1 MRQRLQRRVG
11 GRQESPPIELT
22 NLTDVALMLAFVGLL
37 VPQFILVP
45 AVDLATSTGTTL
57 AAVPRESVTI
67 LLRQGET
74 VSWNQDVVSWSELER
89 RVQEVKAS
97 RQPPKLFLTGE
108 RSVPLGLNLDVRT
121 LLQGTDFVEFALQKE
136 P

>member
-1 MRQRLQRRVG
+1 MRQRMQRRVG
-11 GRQESPPIELT
+11 SRRESPPIELT

-37 VPQFILVP
+37 VPHFILVP

-57 AAVPRESVTI
+57 TAVPREYVTI

-74 VSWNQDVVSWSELER
+74 VYWNRDVVSWSELER

-97 RQPPKLFLTGE
+97 SQPPKIFLTGE
-108 RSVPLGLNLDVRT
+108 RFVPLGLNIDVRT
-121 LLQGTDFVEFALQKE
+121 LLQGTDFVEYALHKE

>member
-1 MRQRLQRRVG
+1 MRQRIPRRVG

-22 NLTDVALMLAFVGLL
+22 NLTDVALMLVFIGLL
-37 VPQFILVP
+37 VPHFVLVP
-45 AVDLATSTGTTL
+45 AVDLTTSTGTTL

-74 VSWNQDVVSWSELER
+74 VYWNRDVVSWVELQR
-89 RVQEVKAS
+89 RVQEAKAS
-97 RQPPKLFLTGE
+97 SQPPKIFLSGE
-108 RSVPLGLNLDVRT
+108 RSVPLGLNIDVRT
-121 LLQGTDFVEFALQKE
+121 LLQGTDFVEFALHKE

>member
-1 MRQRLQRRVG
+1 MRERIPRRVG
-11 GRQESPPIELT
+11 GRKESPPIELT
-22 NLTDVALMLAFVGLL
+22 NLTDVALMLAFIGLL
-37 VPQFILVP
+37 VPHFVLVP

-74 VSWNQDVVSWSELER
+74 VYWNRDVVSWSELQR
-89 RVQEVKAS
+89 RVQEAKAS
-97 RQPPKLFLTGE
+97 SQPPKIFLTGE
-108 RSVPLGLNLDVRT
+108 RSVPLGVNIDVRT
-121 LLQGTDFVEFALQKE
+121 LLQGTDFVEFALHKE

>member
-11 GRQESPPIELT
+11 GRKESPPIELT
-22 NLTDVALMLAFVGLL
+22 NLTDVALMLAFIGLL
-37 VPQFILVP
+37 VPHFVLVP

-57 AAVPRESVTI
+57 AAVPRESVMI

-74 VSWNQDVVSWSELER
+74 VYWNQDVVSWSELER

-97 RQPPKLFLTGE
+97 RQPPKIFLTGE
-108 RSVPLGLNLDVRT
+108 RSVPLGLNIDVRT
-121 LLQGTDFVEFALQKE
+121 LLQGTDFIEFALHKE

>member
-1 MRQRLQRRVG
+1 MRQRVQRRVG
-11 GRQESPPIELT
+11 GRKESPPIELT
-22 NLTDVALMLAFVGLL
+22 NLTDVALILAFVGLL
-37 VPQFILVP
+37 VPHLVLVP

-57 AAVPRESVTI
+57 AAVPREHVTI

-74 VSWNQDVVSWSELER
+74 VYWNRDVVSWTELEQ

-97 RQPPKLFLTGE
+97 SQPPKIFLTGE
-108 RSVPLGLNLDVRT
+108 RAVPLGLNMDVRT
-121 LLQGTDFVEFALQKE
+121 LLQGTDFVEYALYKE

>member
-11 GRQESPPIELT
+11 DRKESPPIELT
-22 NLTDVALMLAFVGLL
+22 NLTDVALMLAFIGLL
-37 VPQFILVP
+37 VPHFVLVP

-74 VSWNQDVVSWSELER
+74 VYWNREVVSWSELER

-97 RQPPKLFLTGE
+97 GQPPKIFLTGE
-108 RSVPLGLNLDVRT
+108 RSVPLGLNIDVRT
-121 LLQGTDFVEFALQKE
+121 LLQGTDFIEFALQKE

>member
-1 MRQRLQRRVG
+1 MRQHMQRRVG

-22 NLTDVALMLAFVGLL
+22 NLTDVALMLAFVGLP
-37 VPQFILVP
+37 VPHFVLVP

-74 VSWNQDVVSWSELER
+74 VYWNRDVVSWSELER

-97 RQPPKLFLTGE
+97 RQPPKIFLTGE
-108 RSVPLGLNLDVRT
+108 RSVPLGLNIDVRT
-121 LLQGTDFVEFALQKE
+121 LLQGTDFVEYALHKG

>member
-1 MRQRLQRRVG
+1 MRQRVQHRVG

-22 NLTDVALMLAFVGLL
+22 NLTDVALILAFVGLL
-37 VPQFILVP
+37 VPHLVLVP
-45 AVDLATSTGTTL
+45 AVDLATSTGATVTD
-57 AAVPRESVTI
+57 VPRTSVSI

-74 VSWNQDVVSWSELER
+74 VYWNQDVVSWPELER

-97 RQPPKLFLTGE
+97 HQPPKIFLTGE
-108 RSVPLGLNLDVRT
+108 RSVPLGLNMDVRT
-121 LLQGTDFVEFALQKE
+121 LLQGTDFVEYALHKE

>member
-1 MRQRLQRRVG
+1 MRQRRQRRIG
-11 GRQESPPIELT
+11 SRKESPPIELT
-22 NLTDVALMLAFVGLL
+22 NLTDVALILAFVGLL
-37 VPQFILVP
+37 VPHLVLVP

-57 AAVPRESVTI
+57 APVPREYVTI

-74 VSWNQDVVSWSELER
+74 VYWNRDVVSWPELER

-97 RQPPKLFLTGE
+97 RQPPKIFLTGE
-108 RSVPLGLNLDVRT
+108 RLVPLGLNIDVRT
-121 LLQGTDFVEFALQKE
+121 LLQGTDFVEYALHKE

>member
-1 MRQRLQRRVG
+1 MRQRMQRRVG
-11 GRQESPPIELT
+11 TRKASYPIELT

-37 VPQFILVP
+37 VPHLVLVP
-45 AVDLATSTGTTL
+45 AVDLATSTSMTR
-57 AAVPRESVTI
+57 AAGPRGYVTI

-74 VSWNQDVVSWSELER
+74 VYWNRDVVSWPELER

-97 RQPPKLFLTGE
+97 SPPPKIVLTGE
-108 RSVPLGLNLDVRT
+108 RSVPLGLNIDVRT
-121 LLQGTDFVEFALQKE
+121 LLQGTDFVEYALHKE

>member
-1 MRQRLQRRVG
+1 MRQHLQRRV
-11 GRQESPPIELT
+11 RSRRESPPIELT

-57 AAVPRESVTI
+57 AVVPRESVTI

-74 VSWNQDVVSWSELER
+74 VYWNRDVVSWSELER

-97 RQPPKLFLTGE
+97 RQPPKIFLTGE
-108 RSVPLGLNLDVRT
+108 RSVPLGLNIDVRT
-121 LLQGTDFVEFALQKE
+121 LLQGTDFVEFALHKE